1 MSVKAVDPNP
11 TQLECTAKIQQL
23 EQKIT
28 QITQE
33 VAAMKSCAC
42 SSPGTK
48 EHTLIKP
55 VTSKSITSN
64 GPGKGTSQDPYK
76 IANIQD
82 LQKLR
87 STWKN
92 NQGKYFIVAQN
103 IDLSSIA
110 NFVPLPPFKGILDG
124 NNKKILHL
132 KIDGTHLSS
141 QRNTGLFT
149 TIARTGQV
157 KNLRL
162 ENVLVKGT
170 QYVGGLAG
178 ELSGRID
185 NSYVTGQVLGR
196 ETTYPVGGLV
206 GGSDRGSRI
215 TDSYATAKVSG
226 TYSVGG
232 LVGRLSRGSTIQS
245 SYATGTVSGTE
256 YKSGGGNS
264 IGGLVGNSYGMIQ
277 SSYATGNVS
286 GQYYIGGLV
295 GRSGGRG
302 HQTLHVKINNSYATG
317 NVSGRSN
324 IGGLVGTNQG
334 TITKCNA
341 IGQVSGDD
349 SIGGLVGWN
358 DGRIHKSYVTG
369 QVSGSRYI
377 GGLVGTTASG
387 SRITDSYATAKV
399 SGTYSVGGLVGHL
412 FESTIQS
419 SYATGTV
426 SGIRSG
432 IGGLVGKLYGTIQ
445 SSYATGNVLGGY
457 YLGGLVG
464 LIGSRGSTFHVKV
477 NNSYATGS
485 VSGEVIIGG
494 LAGDNRGTI
503 ANCYAIG
510 QVIAR
515 RLDRVGGL
523 VGLNS
528 RRIENSY
535 GKQQL
540 RSTNTLGAKTDT
552 ELKTPSTFTGW
563 DTRLWKLTQ
572 NQYPKLKGLN

>member
-1 MSVKAVDPNP
+1 M
-11 TQLECTAKIQQL
+11 
-23 EQKIT
+23 
-28 QITQE
+28 
-33 VAAMKSCAC
+33 
-42 SSPGTK
+42 G
-48 EHTLIKP
+48 
-55 VTSKSITSN
+55 
-64 GPGKGTSQDPYK
+64 
-76 IANIQD
+76 
-82 LQKLR
+82 
-87 STWKN
+87 
-92 NQGKYFIVAQN
+92 
-103 IDLSSIA
+103 
-110 NFVPLPPFKGILDG
+110 
-124 NNKKILHL
+124 
-132 KIDGTHLSS
+132 
-141 QRNTGLFT
+141 
-149 TIARTGQV
+149 
-157 KNLRL
+157 
-162 ENVLVKGT
+162 
-170 QYVGGLAG
+170 
-178 ELSGRID
+178 LSG
-185 NSYVTGQVLGR
+185 S
-196 ETTYPVGGLV
+196 
-206 GGSDRGSRI
+206 
-215 TDSYATAKVSG
+215 
-226 TYSVGG
+226 
-232 LVGRLSRGSTIQS
+232 
-245 SYATGTVSGTE
+245 
-256 YKSGGGNS
+256 
-264 IGGLVGNSYGMIQ
+264 
-277 SSYATGNVS
+277 
-286 GQYYIGGLV
+286 
-295 GRSGGRG
+295 G
-302 HQTLHVKINNSYATG
+302 HQTLFVKINNSYATG

-341 IGQVSGDD
+341 IGQVSGGGNM
-349 SIGGLVGWN
+349 GGLVGKN
-358 DGRIHKSYVTG
+358 TGGIDDSYVTG
-369 QVSGSRYI
+369 QVLGTTKFSDCV
-377 GGLVGTTASG
+377 GGLVGRSDRG

-399 SGTYSVGGLVGHL
+399 SGRHIVGGLVGASY
-412 FESTIQS
+412 ESSTIQS

-535 GKQQL
+535 GKRQL

-563 DTRLWKLTQ
+563 DTSVWKLSQ
-572 NQYPKLKGLN
+572 NQYPKLKRLN